1 MVNKYWGRGRGE
13 GLGFGKRFG
22 RNTVRRLVLELFF
35 DMKVNIKS
43 MEYEDKCCFLW
54 AQATSLADG

>member
-1 MVNKYWGRGRGE
+1 MVNKYWVEE
-13 GLGFGKRFG
+13 GVEWLGFGKRFG
-22 RNTVRRLVLELFF
+22 RNTIRRLVLKLFF
-35 DMKVNIKS
+35 NMKVSIKS